1 MDDEIPLLEQ
11 AKHYLERTDLVFMD
25 TATSAKDALALRDLL
40 VYDVIVSDYRMP
52 DMDGIA
58 FLKEIRSRSCDT
70 PFIIFTGKGRE
81 EVVIEA
87 INNGADFYI
96 QKGDDIDSQFAEL
109 IHKIRM
115 AIQRKEFEKD
125 LRESEERYRN
135 LVENSIQ
142 GLTIIQ
148 DGRPVYANP
157 ALYSITGFSNEE
169 FLSLTSEQLL
179 STVHPD
185 DRERIKNVM
194 ENRIAG
200 GEFPH
205 ENEYRIITKN
215 GETHWVI
222 THGTRIMFNGAPAI
236 QLAYF
241 NITDRK
247 LAEEA
252 LRKSEARYRDIYENA
267 VIGIYTVTPQG
278 RFLSANKKAAQILG
292 YESPGELIQSITSID
307 TQIYADPARRDE
319 AARLLKQQGF
329 IENFEAPCRHKN
341 GSIVWVSFNA
351 KVIRD
356 ENGNVIGHEGTSQDI
371 TDKKKTEQALL
382 ESQAQLQLALAGS
395 ETGMWELDLSR
406 MTGSI
411 DDRAAAILGYRRED
425 IGTTVPEWDALS
437 HPDDVPLIQQRLAD
451 YIQGKSPIFESEHRM
466 RTKDGDWKW
475 VVGRGKI
482 TSRAKDGTP
491 LRISGTLH
499 DTSERRTIEESVR
512 RVNRKLNV
520 LSQLTRKDLNNQII
534 ILTSYIHLLKHQLTG
549 KDSNLETLSKIESAV
564 HSIQA
569 INEHTRD
576 YQDMGAKPPAWQN
589 VKTAMLLGMSHISIG
604 DIHHSI
610 ETEDLEIY
618 ADPLLEKVCQQLFE
632 NSFVHG
638 GHVTRIRVSYC
649 LTPDG
654 VSIVFEDDGAG
665 IPREK
670 KDLLF
675 IRGGGSYP
683 SRNSLIFVKEILDIT
698 GIGIRE
704 TGEPGKGARFEI
716 TVPKGMYRIT
726 GS

>member
-11 AKHYLERTDLVFMD
+11 AKHYLERTGLIVD
-25 TATSAKDALALRDLL
+25 TTTSAKDVLTLRDVP

-58 FLKEIRSRSCDT
+58 FLKEIRSRSWDT

-81 EVVIEA
+81 EVVIDA

-96 QKGDDIDSQFAEL
+96 QKGDDVDSQFAEL

-115 AIQRKEFEKD
+115 AIRRKEIEKE

-148 DGRPVYANP
+148 DGRPVYTNP
-157 ALYSITGFSNEE
+157 AMCTITGFSNEE
-169 FLSLTSEQLL
+169 FLSLTPDRML
-179 STVHPD
+179 STVHTD
-185 DRERIKNVM
+185 DREWIKKVM
-194 ENRIAG
+194 EERIAG
-200 GEFPH
+200 REFPH

-215 GETHWVI
+215 GETHWVM
-222 THGTRIMFNGAPAI
+222 THGTRIIFNGAPAI

-241 NITDRK
+241 DITDRK

-267 VIGIYTVTPQG
+267 VIGIYAVTSEG

-292 YESPGELIQSITSID
+292 YESPGELIRSITSID
-307 TQIYADPARRDE
+307 TQIYADTARRAE
-319 AARLLKQQGF
+319 ATHLLKKQGF
-329 IENFEAPCRHKN
+329 IENFEAPCRHKD

-356 ENGNVIGHEGTSQDI
+356 GNGNVIGHEGTSQDI
-371 TDKKKTEQALL
+371 TEKKMTERALQ
-382 ESQAQLQLALAGS
+382 ESQSRLWLALEGS

-406 MTGSI
+406 ITGTI
-411 DDRAAAILGYRRED
+411 DDRAAAILGYTRED

-437 HPDDVPLIQQRLAD
+437 HPDDVPQIQRRLAD
-451 YIQGKSPIFESEHRM
+451 YIEGKSPIFESEHRM
-466 RTKDGDWKW
+466 RTKAGEWKW

-482 TSRAKDGTP
+482 TSRSEDGTP

-534 ILTSYIHLLKHQLTG
+534 VLNSYIHL
-549 KDSNLETLSKIESAV
+549 
-564 HSIQA
+564 
-569 INEHTRD
+569 
-576 YQDMGAKPPAWQN
+576 P
-589 VKTAMLLGMSHISIG
+589 
-604 DIHHSI
+604 
-610 ETEDLEIY
+610 
-618 ADPLLEKVCQQLFE
+618 
-632 NSFVHG
+632 
-638 GHVTRIRVSYC
+638 
-649 LTPDG
+649 
-654 VSIVFEDDGAG
+654 
-665 IPREK
+665 
-670 KDLLF
+670 
-675 IRGGGSYP
+675 
-683 SRNSLIFVKEILDIT
+683 
-698 GIGIRE
+698 
-704 TGEPGKGARFEI
+704 
-716 TVPKGMYRIT
+716 
-726 GS
+726 